1 MNKNNALLLIF
12 PKRGR
17 LIFIFSF
24 FLAYFLTIVSNK
36 AFASSFSYSEALIQ
50 TQESAPQDTLNSV
63 FHEDFESSNLQAW
76 KQTSDWEVSTAGKIS
91 GLQSL
96 KHLEKPTGGISSIFN
111 SLNINWQAY
120 DIQWSYTLKNG
131 TWDPSAS
138 NRFWFYLSADTISTE
153 HINGWA
159 AGVNIKGNGDMLE
172 LWRITNGRPDS
183 LILQSDLDW
192 NASTTTMINVKR
204 TSQGIWSLTYQKTGE
219 PLSLQFTGYDP
230 IIYPFKNT
238 GFCFEYTYT
247 RSGELW
253 LDDINIQQCASGLY
267 IQKLSLLNPTTLLV
281 TFNRP
286 INPSSVE
293 NNDFS
298 ITDENNVQIPV
309 LQVSA
314 TGNPCQSVEVKM
326 GMVSGTKLNLNVSG
340 ISDLSGQAM
349 KPEARSFPLSFTP
362 EPGSVLINEV
372 LFNPL
377 TGEADFVELINVSES
392 AVPINRLKL
401 ATRNDT
407 LALRQV
413 YALAADSRYLKPL
426 QYLTCT
432 KDSMS
437 IMTVYFTN
445 DPQTVCCMKSFP
457 TFADDVGTVVLLN
470 DSLKVIDEF
479 SYTARMHSPFLAN
492 PNGVSLERISIAQP
506 TMAQSNWTSSASAVG
521 FATPGV
527 RNSQATSSESI
538 EEDIQ
543 PEPVVFSPNGD
554 GTNDQMTIRYT
565 LSKPGYM
572 ANVRIFDIAGRPV
585 KLLVK
590 NESLATLGTWT
601 WQGDSDSGQRLSL
614 GVYII
619 LVELYDL
626 QGHSRTFKKTCT
638 LTDRLH

>member
-17 LIFIFSF
+17 LIFIFSI

-36 AFASSFSYSEALIQ
+36 AFATTSAFCESLIQ
-50 TQESAPQDTLNSV
+50 TQGSAQQDTLNSV

-76 KQTSDWEVSTAGKIS
+76 KQTSDWEVSSVGNIS

-96 KHLEKPTGGISSIFN
+96 KHLEKPTGGISSIFH
-111 SLNINWQAY
+111 SMSINWHAY

-159 AGVNIKGNGDMLE
+159 AGVNMVGNGDLLE

-183 LILQSDLDW
+183 LIIQSDLDW
-192 NASTTTMINVKR
+192 NATTIAVINVKR
-204 TSQGIWSLTYQKTGE
+204 TSQGNWSLTYQKAGE
-219 PLSLQFTGYDP
+219 PVSTPFTGQDP
-230 IIYPFKNT
+230 MIYPFKNA

-253 LDDINIQQCASGLY
+253 LDDISIQESASDLY
-267 IQKLSLLNPTTLLV
+267 IQKLSILNPGTLMV
-281 TFNRP
+281 AFNRP

-298 ITDENNVQIPV
+298 LTDENNLQIPV

-314 TGNPCQSVEVKM
+314 TGNPCQGVEIKI
-326 GMVSGTKLNLNVSG
+326 GKVSGVQLHLIVSG
-340 ISDLSGQAM
+340 ISDLSGQIM
-349 KPEARSFPLSFTP
+349 KPESRSFPFSFSP
-362 EPGSVLINEV
+362 EAGSVLINEV

-377 TGEADFVELINVSES
+377 TGEADFVELINVSEA
-392 AVPINRLKL
+392 AVPVNRLKL

-413 YALAADSRYLKPL
+413 YALTSVPKYLKPL

-437 IMTVYFTN
+437 VMSVYFTH
-445 DPQTVCCMKSFP
+445 DPLTVCSMKSFP
-457 TFADDVGTVVLLN
+457 TLADDAGTVVLLN
-470 DSLKVIDEF
+470 DSLRVIDEF
-479 SYTARMHSPFLAN
+479 SYTAKMHSPFLAN
-492 PNGVSLERISIAQP
+492 PNGVSLERISTLKP
-506 TMAQSNWTSSASAVG
+506 TMEQNNWTSAASAVG

-527 RNSQATSSESI
+527 RNSQATSNESI
-538 EEDIQ
+538 EETIL
-543 PEPVVFSPNGD
+543 PEPVIFSPNGD
-554 GTNDQMTIRYT
+554 GTNDQMTIRYN
-565 LSKPGYM
+565 LNKPDYM

-585 KLLVK
+585 KLLVR
-590 NESLATLGTWT
+590 NESLATHGTWT

-626 QGHSRTFKKTCT
+626 QGHNRTFKKTCT
-638 LTDRLH
+638 IADRLK